1 MSAPLI
7 SCIMPT
13 HGRAALALQAVR
25 LFQRQDYPARELIIV
40 DDGVDTLAGRLP
52 DDPRV
57 RYLLLDTPR
66 TIAEKRNLACELASG
81 PIIAQWDD
89 DDWYGVDR
97 LSAQVAPLLA
107 GQADIAGLR
116 GSLIG
121 DLDRWA
127 FWHVTPDLHRR
138 MYVGDI
144 HGGTLMFW
152 RAYWEQGARYP
163 AVLRASDVGMLRAV
177 QARGGRLSAVPG
189 DGRYIYLR
197 HAGNTWRFTCGRH
210 LDPHGWLLAPEPN
223 LPEPD
228 RAFYAGYSRAL
239 QLAAGQWPPA
249 APAVPRSPAAPTADM
264 PLITC
269 SMPTRDRRRFVP
281 LAIHYFMC
289 QDYPNRELIIAD
301 DGRDSVADL
310 IPPDPRI
317 SYLRI
322 EQPISL
328 GAKRNLICEAARG
341 SIVVHW
347 DDDDW
352 SAPHRLSVQA
362 AALARQRADLAAL
375 SRTYHY
381 QPDVGR
387 AWLRAYPLTLRTTRD
402 GGTLCYRRSLW
413 QRVRF
418 PNTMIG
424 EDTRFVRDARAHR
437 AALGLISDD
446 SFYIAIIHGAN
457 TSWKSRSGPYW
468 HPRPLAELA
477 LLMGGDMRFY
487 ASGGAL

>member
-1 MSAPLI
+1 MSAPLV

-13 HGRAALALQAVR
+13 HGRETFALQAVR
-25 LFQRQDYPARELIIV
+25 LFQQQDYPARELIVV
-40 DDGVDTLAGRLP
+40 DDGAGTLAGRLP

-57 RYLLLDTPR
+57 HYIHLDAPHT
-66 TIAEKRNLACELASG
+66 TAEKRNLACELAGGS
-81 PIIAQWDD
+81 IIAQWDD
-89 DDWYGVDR
+89 DDWYAADR
-97 LSAQVAPLLA
+97 LSAQIAPLVA
-107 GQADIAGLR
+107 GQADITGLR
-116 GSLIG
+116 GSLIC

-127 FWHVTPDLHRR
+127 FWRVTPELHQR
-138 MYVGDI
+138 MYVGNV
-144 HGGTLMFW
+144 HGGTLVFW

-163 AVLRASDVGMLRAV
+163 AVIRASDVGLLRGV
-177 QARGGRLSAVPG
+177 QARGGRLQGVEG
-189 DGRYIYLR
+189 VGRYIYLR

-210 LDPHGWLLAPEPN
+210 LDQRGWQPVPEPA
-223 LPEPD
+223 LPEQD
-228 RAFYAGYSRAL
+228 RTFYAGYSRTL
-239 QLAAGQWPPA
+239 QLLAGHWPPA
-249 APAVPRSPAAPTADM
+249 VPSLPASPAAPPADM

-281 LAIHYFMC
+281 LAIHYFLC

-317 SYLRI
+317 SYLRS
-322 EQPISL
+322 EQPTSL
-328 GAKRNLICEAARG
+328 GAKRNYICEAARG

-362 AALARQRADLAAL
+362 AALAHQRADVAAI

-381 QPDVGR
+381 QPDLGG
-387 AWLRAYPLTLRTTRD
+387 AWLRAYPLTLRATRD

-413 QRVRF
+413 QRIPF
-418 PNTMIG
+418 PNIMPG
-424 EDTRFVRDARAHR
+424 EDTRFVRDARTHGAS
-437 AALGLISDD
+437 LGLISDD
-446 SFYIAIIHGAN
+446 SFYVAIIHGAN

-468 HPRPLAELA
+468 HPRPLTEIAR
-477 LLMGGDMRFY
+477 LLGGDMHFY
-487 ASGGAL
+487 AVDTAI